1 MSRTSLPSRF
11 RDEDGRSLARALVVL
26 LLLALFAGGFNLGA
40 VAAEGRT
47 VLCTAT
53 SASDVAGGPVDSHIL
68 ADCCLAGVIPLGAA
82 LASPPP
88 VLAAPERVPSVP
100 TAAARDAAAEAAFSG
115 RASARGP
122 PRSA

>member
-1 MSRTSLPSRF
+1 MRRSALLSRF
-11 RDEDGRSLARALVVL
+11 RDEDGRSLARALVAL
-26 LLLALFAGGFNLGA
+26 LLLALFAGGLNAGA
-40 VAAEGRT
+40 AAADGRT

-53 SASDVAGGPVDSHIL
+53 SVSDAAGGPADSPIL

-82 LASPPP
+82 LAGPPP

-122 PRSA
+122 PGFA